1 MGPIFSPSGSTA
13 PARCSGRPRGCDFH
27 RGEYPIFPRIV
38 PDGAGGAIVT
48 WTDRRSGTN
57 DLYTQRVNSGGTVQW
72 TANGVAVST
81 ADGDQSSG
89 TATSPPQILP
99 DGFGGAI
106 IVWQDHRSGQWDIY
120 AQGISAGGRL

>member
-1 MGPIFSPSGSTA
+1 MGP
-13 PARCSGRPRGCDFH
+13 RGNRDLH
-27 RGEYPIFPRIV
+27 RGEYPIFP
-38 PDGAGGAIVT
+38 PDRPGRPGGAIVT

-57 DLYTQRVNSGGTVQW
+57 DLYAQRVNSGGTVQW

-81 ADGDQSSG
+81 AAGDQSSG

-99 DGFGGAI
+99 NGFGGAI
-106 IVWQDHRSGQWDIY
+106 IAWQDHRSGNWDIY